1 MSNDKTVPTLT
12 LKYIVT
18 HRQTNVKRQD
28 STNPY
33 LKVHSNTQ
41 TDKCQMKR
49 QYQPL
54 PYSI

>member
-41 TDKCQMKR
+41 TDECQTTR

-54 PYSI
+54 P